1 MSNKSIIEIDTTGLA
16 RPVVAYLMY
25 LADKN
30 NLENYRILTSV
41 PDAAKMLGVPQSTL
55 NLWCRQGKVKAGHPA
70 PGRGWRGDVEDAR
83 QYLISK
89 HVLNERE
96 GSV

>member
-1 MSNKSIIEIDTTGLA
+1 MKDKQIIEIDTTGLA

-55 NLWCRQGKVKAGHPA
+55 NLWCRQGKVKAWQSA
-70 PGRGWRGDVEDAR
+70 PGKAWRVDVNDAS

-89 HVLNERE
+89 SI
-96 GSV
+96 GG

>member
-1 MSNKSIIEIDTTGLA
+1 MTNKSIIEIDTTGLA

-41 PDAAKMLGVPQSTL
+41 PDAARMLGVPQSTL
-55 NLWCRQGKVKAGHPA
+55 NLWSRVGT
-70 PGRGWRGDVEDAR
+70 
-83 QYLISK
+83 L
-89 HVLNERE
+89 ER
-96 GSV
+96 